1 LSVVTAAAARVFHE
15 RESRTDRGA
24 NTRHGSS
31 PQVCGYEKDSMDS
44 IAGYDGRVIEC
55 LQDYKE
61 ELSND
66 QCKTSVH
73 KLTERAAQDIR
84 MDRPL
89 ADACYEDRKRLCEA
103 VSPGSARV
111 LRCLQD
117 SREQLSYE
125 CRATLFDQ
133 EVCSPLPLSPP
144 PAIDRWPRSSALR
157 RLLVAVY
164 VSTPCGTELRV
175 FVLWCVGAGRHWQV
189 RLAEDI
195 DFKFPMKKACAKEIT
210 SFCKDV
216 PHGHARIISCLQVS
230 ARARPA
236 CHMYT
241 YLKRGVRGV
250 S

>member
-1 LSVVTAAAARVFHE
+1 M
-15 RESRTDRGA
+15 GA
-24 NTRHGSS
+24 PPAHASS

-66 QCKTSVH
+66 QCKASVH

-133 EVCSPLPLSPP
+133 EVRPAPALPVGHPSMAPQLGARTP
-144 PAIDRWPRSSALR
+144 SA
-157 RLLVAVY
+157 AVY
-164 VSTPCGTELRV
+164 GSTQWDSAEGCNAEARRVS
-175 FVLWCVGAGRHWQV
+175 AQV

-210 SFCKDV
+210 TFCKDV
-216 PHGHARIISCLQVS
+216 PHGHARIISCLQVHALS
-230 ARARPA
+230 QLSLLPRRLCDLYAPQQGSG
-236 CHMYT
+236 C
-241 YLKRGVRGV
+241 GPWCDQ
-250 S
+250 